1 MTQNSHPLIMVR
13 TKAQSEA
20 THSAVCAKLGWAVRV
35 VYNPLIE
42 IKPVNVALPNDMARP
57 FVFTSQNAVEIATN
71 TTDQRGVAICVGAT
85 VSASATQAG
94 FDVQQVFDTAEYMI
108 ASGLPNDFTYLRGR
122 QVSRD
127 LDIYGGQSFVLYEQ
141 EPVTLRPETLA
152 IMATGGVIP
161 IYSQNAAMRLRDA
174 LDGKRT
180 NATVICISK
189 KVANRLD
196 SAQFRSI
203 DVANSPTSGEMVGSI
218 AEALKLA

>member
-1 MTQNSHPLIMVR
+1 MTQNSNPLIMIR
-13 TKAQSEA
+13 PKAQSEA
-20 THSAVCAKLGWAVRV
+20 TYSAICVKLGLAVRV

-42 IKPVNVALPNDMARP
+42 IKPVKVALPNDMARP

-71 TTDQRGVAICVGAT
+71 TTDQRGVSICVGTT
-85 VSASATQAG
+85 VSAKASQAG
-94 FDVQQVFDTAEYMI
+94 FDVQQVFETVDDMI
-108 ASGLPNDFTYLRGR
+108 ANGLPNVFTYLRGR

-141 EPVTLRPETLA
+141 EPDSLRPETLA

-174 LDGKRT
+174 LGGKRT

-203 DVANSPTSGEMVGSI
+203 DVVNSPTSDEMVGGI